1 MHSLAPRLGAVTWF
15 DEIRLMEYPMKT
27 HRSDPHAPLCGW
39 LLASAWLILAPTVV
53 LAQSVEGAVGQVS
66 LVIGE
71 ARVVHASGAREP
83 LRRGAA
89 IMVGDRVET
98 SANGHVHLRFVDN
111 GAVSVRP
118 ESVLEVQAY
127 RFDAQNPQANEIRL
141 RVEQGTSRSISG
153 AATDADKT
161 RFRLNT
167 PIAAIGVR
175 GTDFIVQTDAT
186 GVRATVSD
194 GAIVVG
200 ALGGAC
206 SAAALGPCGGTEAR
220 VLTAEMGRFMAEV
233 RPGDKAARIVP
244 SAGLAL
250 ASATNLADERVSARA
265 AAESAA
271 RSAGQ
276 LSAEPSPSAL
286 ARGNDRAAAGLLT
299 IAAANAPDLNR
310 ASDPIGQLIWGRWS
324 IAPSGVDKLTAPF
337 SIASS
342 GRHIT
347 VADDS
352 AGLFRTNDPAN
363 PSRLLSDTMV
373 SKVDFRLSRA
383 SATFETGGRSEGAS
397 VDGGT
402 LSLDF
407 ARRTFATALA
417 LSSATAGK
425 AELRMGGEVRNDGT
439 FAVKDVDQRI
449 AGAVTLDGKEAGYL
463 FERSAGGGLFRGKTL
478 WGR

>member
-1 MHSLAPRLGAVTWF
+1 MTQ
-15 DEIRLMEYPMKT
+15 
-27 HRSDPHAPLCGW
+27 HRFNPAARPCAA
-39 LLASAWLILAPTVV
+39 LLAVSMSIALPV
-53 LAQSVEGAVGQVS
+53 LAQSNDAAVGQVS
-66 LVIGE
+66 LLIGE
-71 ARVVHASGAREP
+71 ARVVHANGAREA
-83 LRRGAA
+83 LKRGAP
-89 IMVGDRVET
+89 ILVGDRVET
-98 SANGHVHLRFVDN
+98 SANGHVHVRFVDHA
-111 GAVSVRP
+111 AVSVRP

-127 RFDAQNPQANEIRL
+127 HFDAQRPQDNEVRL

-153 AATDADKT
+153 AATEADKT

-175 GTDFIVQTDAT
+175 GTDFIVQADPS

-206 SAAALGPCGGTEAR
+206 LATALGPCAGGDVR
-220 VLTAEMGRFMAEV
+220 VLSASMGRLMAEV
-233 RPGDKAARIVP
+233 RPGDHVTRIVP
-244 SAGLAL
+244 AAGAL
-250 ASATNLADERVSARA
+250 LTNAAYGAEERVAART

-271 RSAGQ
+271 RSVGLLA
-276 LSAEPSPSAL
+276 AEPTPSAL
-286 ARGNDRAAAGLLT
+286 QRGNDRTAAELLT
-299 IAAANAPDLNR
+299 IAAANVPDLNR
-310 ASDPIGQLIWGRWS
+310 ASDPSGQLIWGRWS
-324 IAPSGVDKLTAPF
+324 VSPSVDDKLSVPF
-337 SIASS
+337 SIAST

-347 VADDS
+347 VADDRG
-352 AGLFRTNDPAN
+352 GLFRTDDPSN
-363 PSRLLSDTMV
+363 PQHLLSDALNA
-373 SKVDFRLSRA
+373 KVDFRLSRA
-383 SATFETGGRSEGAS
+383 SASFETGSRTEAAS

-402 LSLDF
+402 LTLDF

-425 AELRMGGEVRNDGT
+425 AELRMGGDVRTDGT

-463 FERSAGGGLFRGKTL
+463 FERNVVGGLFRGKTL